1 MSSPMPPVDYSDEK
15 VGIYVVTL
23 LLAFAATLSVAL
35 RFWAR
40 RLMRMTWEIDD
51 YLALIAL
58 LIQHGAEAGTI
69 VCVELGG
76 LGRDVMLFTIENPN
90 ATVYFYQSIFA
101 IEVLY
106 ALSSPI
112 IKLSVLA
119 FYWRIF
125 PTPTMKVACITLAS
139 ASIAWAIVI
148 GIVDFVQCQPLRAF
162 WDVELQQSPDTKC
175 INIILFW
182 LGNSAANCAIDLVTL
197 ILPIREVM
205 KLHNSLSRKI
215 GICAVF
221 LLGGVAFAASLTRTI
236 STIVLYYVGVTN
248 PNKQLVLPGGSTVVE
263 VYVAI
268 IGACLPTLIPVYRR
282 LRYGDAQKGSKASHS
297 GKKDITSIN
306 TIGRISNRTQ
316 RHATGEGSF
325 ERLRNEDS
333 FYPLGSQNTHQIDVS
348 GNGDGEPSKDTPLH
362 DIPLKGI
369 MVRHEI
375 AWSDDKSPVL

>member
-23 LLAFAATLSVAL
+23 LLAFAATLAVSL

-40 RLMRMTWEIDD
+40 RLMRLPWGIDD

-69 VCVELGG
+69 ACVELGG
-76 LGRDVMLFTIENPN
+76 LGQDVRLFTIRNPN

-125 PTPTMKVACITLAS
+125 PTRTMKVACIVLAS

-162 WDVELQQSPDTKC
+162 WDVQLQQAPGTKC

-263 VYVAI
+263 VYVAV

-282 LRYGDAQKGSKASHS
+282 LRYGDASKSSKASHS
-297 GKKDITSIN
+297 GKKEISIN

-316 RHATGEGSF
+316 RRSAGEGSF

-333 FYPLGSQNTHQIDVS
+333 FYSPGSQHTHQIDVS
-348 GNGDGEPSKDTPLH
+348 GNSDCGPSKDTPLD

-369 MVRHEI
+369 IVRHEI
-375 AWSDDKSPVL
+375 AWSDDKSPVV

>member
-23 LLAFAATLSVAL
+23 LLAFAATLSVSL

-40 RLMRMTWEIDD
+40 RLMRLPWGIDD

-76 LGRDVMLFTIENPN
+76 LGRDVRLFTIRNPN

-125 PTPTMKVACITLAS
+125 PTRTMKVACIVLAS

-162 WDVELQQSPDTKC
+162 WDVQLQQSPGTKC

-205 KLHNSLSRKI
+205 KLHNSISRKI

-248 PNKQLVLPGGSTVVE
+248 PNIVE
-263 VYVAI
+263 VYVAV

-282 LRYGDAQKGSKASHS
+282 LRYGDASKSSKASHS
-297 GKKDITSIN
+297 GKKEISIN

-316 RHATGEGSF
+316 RRTAGEGSF

-333 FYPLGSQNTHQIDVS
+333 FYPPDSQHTHHIDVS
-348 GNGDGEPSKDTPLH
+348 GNGDCRPSKDTQLD

-369 MVRHEI
+369 IVRHEI
-375 AWSDDKSPVL
+375 AWSDDKSPVV

>member
-1 MSSPMPPVDYSDEK
+1 MSSSMPPVDYSDEK
-15 VGIYVVTL
+15 VAIYVVII
-23 LLAFAATLSVAL
+23 LLAFLATLSVAL

-40 RLMRMTWEIDD
+40 RLMRLAWGIDD

-58 LIQHGAEAGTI
+58 VIQHGAEAGTI

-76 LGRDVMLFTIENPN
+76 LGRDTRLFTIGNPN

-101 IEVLY
+101 IEVFY

-125 PTPTMKVACITLAS
+125 PTRTMKVACIVLAS
-139 ASIAWAIVI
+139 ASIAWAVVI
-148 GIVDFVQCQPLRAF
+148 GIVDFLQCQPLHAF
-162 WDVELQQSPDTKC
+162 WNVELQQSPDTKC

-197 ILPIREVM
+197 ILPIHEVI
-205 KLHNSLSRKI
+205 KLHSSVSRKI

-248 PNKQLVLPGGSTVVE
+248 PTKQLVLPGGSTVVE
-263 VYVAI
+263 VYVAV

-282 LRYGDAQKGSKASHS
+282 LRYGDASKSTKASDS
-297 GKKDITSIN
+297 GKKEMASIN

-316 RHATGEGSF
+316 RRTAGEGSF

-333 FYPLGSQNTHQIDVS
+333 FCPLGSQYTHQTDVS
-348 GNGDGEPSKDTPLH
+348 GNGDCGPSGNTPLD

-369 MVRHEI
+369 VVRHDI
-375 AWSDDKSPVL
+375 AWSDDKSPAI